1 MLKEEPE
8 SQGERNQLWGKKEEK
23 EERETIPR
31 REGSVIK
38 CTKRRDSMV
47 SGKLQVVLETS
58 TLRERIVG
66 HEDGEISR
74 GKVIR
79 VAV

>member
-8 SQGERNQLWGKKEEK
+8 SQGERNALWGEKEGK
-23 EERETIPR
+23 EEREIIPR

-38 CTKRRDSMV
+38 CTKQRDNMV
-47 SGKLQVVLETS
+47 SGKVQVVLETS
-58 TLRERIVG
+58 TLRERMKG

-74 GKVIR
+74 GKVIK